1 MKLLQNILFIFH
13 CFATGLHPCFVV
25 FDVLLVNGK
34 SIASLPLEERV
45 ENLKKYD
52 TKFAPQLK
60 HENDVQLARER
71 CLVNNVNIMYF

>member
-52 TKFAPQLK
+52 TKFASQLK
-60 HENDVQLARER
+60 HEKDLKLPRER
-71 CLVNNVNIMYF
+71 KPGK